1 MENFKIIE
9 GHKDKFIEEKLLEKD
24 KLRNLY
30 KKNYLNALREID
42 DKKVVYYGIKYF
54 NSIVL
59 SSNMDMKDVKSIL
72 NDSFIID
79 GFIRDLSFL
88 DILNMFPIIKDYKG
102 YKYQSKDYWS
112 TKEYLETININEII
126 GDNIDDFYWN
136 YYNHDIMSFS
146 IKRLLLIDKLRKLTN
161 KESLMSSF
169 LKEFKVEAYS
179 YDKNKNIMIGRTS
192 GKVVKVS
199 KPRKRIP
206 KFLKPIK

>member
-169 LKEFKVEAYS
+169 LKEFNVEAYS
-179 YDKNKNIMIGRTS
+179 YDKDKNIMIGRTS

>member
-54 NSIVL
+54 NSIDL
-59 SSNMDMKDVKSIL
+59 KANMDVKDINSIL
-72 NDSFIID
+72 NDSYIID
-79 GFIRDLSFL
+79 SFIRDLSFL

-169 LKEFKVEAYS
+169 LKEFNVEAYS

>member
-1 MENFKIIE
+1 MENLKIIE
-9 GHKDKFIEEKLLEKD
+9 GHKNKLIEEKLLKKD

-30 KKNYLNALREID
+30 KENYLKALREID

-169 LKEFKVEAYS
+169 LKEFNVEAYS

>member
-30 KKNYLNALREID
+30 KENYLKALREID

-161 KESLMSSF
+161 RESLMSSF
-169 LKEFKVEAYS
+169 LKEFNVEAYS

-206 KFLKPIK
+206 KFLKPIE